1 MKAFVAQFANVGL
14 IVRLV
19 VGAAFV
25 TILMIVANTMVFAI
39 RERRREIGVMK
50 VLGFSGGAILRGVL
64 AETALLFIL
73 GLGTGLGLAA
83 IALTVLAA
91 PLAGIAPGLALD
103 PMLALQAAGL
113 AAALALMTGAL
124 PAVNALRIPPVSALK
139 GA

>member
-1 MKAFVAQFANVGL
+1 M
-14 IVRLV
+14 
-19 VGAAFV
+19 
-25 TILMIVANTMVFAI
+25 
-39 RERRREIGVMK
+39 
-50 VLGFSGGAILRGVL
+50 RGVL
-64 AETALLFIL
+64 AETALLFML
-73 GLGTGLGLAA
+73 GLGAGLGLAA

-124 PAVNALRIPPVSALK
+124 PAVNALRIPPVSAMK